1 MTLKEYQQLKKY
13 IDKIIL
19 KLEEEALNEGMDIT
33 SDEYLNGIEEIVKNI
48 LSQKGISYDA
58 YIDFEKGL
66 KEGNELSES
75 DVLVFPAL
83 AKRMKENT
91 AKKEAEINEK
101 IDNIVNDFAENINQ
115 LKGELSTKTGSEKEE
130 ILNIVKRENQK
141 RDKNDKQ
148 KDGKIKELEDKLIR
162 KDIRDD
168 TELYELR
175 EEIKK
180 IYSKMPKTVDGKDGK
195 DGKLD
200 ENDLKRL
207 RAERKKEITK
217 TIKEYSGNWYQLPML
232 GLRRALQKQVDAIG
246 TLEIDL
252 SSQLDGSETEF
263 TLGRTVRAV
272 IMANLNGTIVPHTLN
287 TGKNKVTL
295 AFAPDT
301 GEELSVITLI

>member
-180 IYSKMPKTVDGKDGK
+180 IY
-195 DGKLD
+195 GKLD